1 MHLLA
6 RPARKQ
12 QDENECLAF
21 SISYRVHFPLLHLAT
36 LYPFAFTARC
46 EEHYEC
52 NHFHL
57 VADTAIAAL
66 HAANNFFECAKPWE
80 LKPGGAAA
88 NAPRLETILAMT
100 MDALRLCGIV
110 LQPMMPQLASRLL
123 DKLAVPQPQRSWAQL
138 NESFAAG
145 HHHHRHHHHQL
156 DEHCSALLFQRIMEQ
171 QQQQQQPS
179 PAKAKPNRSK
189 AKREQKTAGS

>member
-1 MHLLA
+1 ML
-6 RPARKQ
+6 
-12 QDENECLAF
+12 
-21 SISYRVHFPLLHLAT
+21 PLS

-88 NAPRLETILAMT
+88 ANATRLETILAMT

-123 DKLAVPQPQRSWAQL
+123 DKLAVPQAQRSWAQL

-145 HHHHRHHHHQL
+145 HHHHHQRNHHQL

-171 QQQQQQPS
+171 SKDEQKQKQQQPS
-179 PAKAKPNRSK
+179 PAKSKPSRSSK

>member
-1 MHLLA
+1 MKMNA
-6 RPARKQ
+6 W
-12 QDENECLAF
+12 
-21 SISYRVHFPLLHLAT
+21 HFPFPSASTSSYCTCPLRMLP

-145 HHHHRHHHHQL
+145 HHHHRNHHQL
-156 DEHCSALLFQRIMEQ
+156 DEQCSALLFQRIMERPKDELK
-171 QQQQQQPS
+171 QQPS
-179 PAKAKPNRSK
+179 PAKSKPSRSK
-189 AKREQKTAGS
+189 AKREQKTAAS

>member
-1 MHLLA
+1 ML
-6 RPARKQ
+6 
-12 QDENECLAF
+12 
-21 SISYRVHFPLLHLAT
+21 PLS

-88 NAPRLETILAMT
+88 NARRLETILAMT

-145 HHHHRHHHHQL
+145 HHHHHHQRNHHQL
-156 DEHCSALLFQRIMEQ
+156 DEQCSALLFQRIMEQ
-171 QQQQQQPS
+171 SKDEQKQKQQQPS
-179 PAKAKPNRSK
+179 PAKSKPSRSSK

>member
-1 MHLLA
+1 MNAWHIPFPTCLLL
-6 RPARKQ
+6 
-12 QDENECLAF
+12 NSL
-21 SISYRVHFPLLHLAT
+21 SLSLTLH
-36 LYPFAFTARC
+36 PFAFTARC

-80 LKPGGAAA
+80 LKAGGGTGRVG
-88 NAPRLETILAMT
+88 NARRLETILAMT

-123 DKLAVPQPQRSWAQL
+123 DKLAIAPSQRSWAHL
-138 NESFAAG
+138 NESFASG
-145 HHHHRHHHHQL
+145 LQQHQQQQHQL
-156 DEHCSALLFQRIMEQ
+156 DEQCSALLFQRIMDKSTQ
-171 QQQQQQPS
+171 QQQTS
-179 PAKAKPNRSK
+179 PAKLKPQRSK
-189 AKREQKTAGS
+189 AKKDRKTAAGS

>member
-1 MHLLA
+1 M
-6 RPARKQ
+6 
-12 QDENECLAF
+12 
-21 SISYRVHFPLLHLAT
+21 
-36 LYPFAFTARC
+36 
-46 EEHYEC
+46 
-52 NHFHL
+52 
-57 VADTAIAAL
+57 ADTAIAAL

-88 NAPRLETILAMT
+88 ANATRLETILAMT

-123 DKLAVPQPQRSWAQL
+123 DKLAVPQAQRSWAQL

-145 HHHHRHHHHQL
+145 HHHHHQRNHHQL

-171 QQQQQQPS
+171 SKDEQKQKQQQPS
-179 PAKAKPNRSK
+179 PAKSKPSRSSK